1 MKIIDSEKANLTPAI
16 ECHFEIVPAEAGL
29 PPEAKLALESSFS
42 KFFEEAQ
49 RLEKGTQGITS
60 SSIAR
65 TARLEARAL
74 RIKSEHLRKEL
85 KADSLR
91 VGKAID
97 GAHNILLALVVPTEK
112 RLEAIEKQEE
122 RRLLKEEQDLERSR
136 RQELEKFGGGGCDR
150 NLGKMTSEVFAE
162 ILSDYQILFEAKAE
176 IAAKAERDRLAAE
189 EKREA
194 EAKAMRAELAALRK
208 REAEAE
214 RQRQFEAALER
225 KAAEEREA
233 EAALERKAAEE
244 REAEADRK
252 REAEAALERKAAE
265 EREAEADRKRE
276 AEAALER
283 KAAEEREAE
292 AERQRQ
298 FESNESWKK
307 LKAAEAK
314 GAKLRAEKKAAKE
327 ALEKL
332 QAIADRLDRKALEA
346 DRLKAE
352 AEERIRLAPDKD
364 KLLLFCSEFK
374 ALPISIVESPS
385 ASELVQEIFHR
396 RSSMIKWIKREI
408 DKLY

>member
-244 REAEADRK
+244 REAEADR
-252 REAEAALERKAAE
+252 
-265 EREAEADRKRE
+265 
-276 AEAALER
+276 
-283 KAAEEREAE
+283 
-292 AERQRQ
+292 QRQ
-298 FESNESWKK
+298 FEADAAWKK

>member
-265 EREAEADRKRE
+265 EREAEA
-276 AEAALER
+276 
-283 KAAEEREAE
+283 
-292 AERQRQ
+292 ERQRQ